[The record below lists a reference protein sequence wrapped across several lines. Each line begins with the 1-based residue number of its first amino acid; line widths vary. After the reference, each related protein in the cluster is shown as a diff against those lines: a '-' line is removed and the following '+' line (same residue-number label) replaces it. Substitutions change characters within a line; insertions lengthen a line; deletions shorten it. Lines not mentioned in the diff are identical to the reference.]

1 MHRGARTRISPI
13 GRDHID
19 ELPNSRNQNFCYS
32 QSDKNEYD
40 MVQPEDKNS
49 AHINEQKRG
58 ALNLLALG
66 GGINN
71 ASLKSEGGT
80 STARQRIANLFDVR
94 SN

>member
-1 MHRGARTRISPI
+1 
-13 GRDHID
+13 
-19 ELPNSRNQNFCYS
+19 
-32 QSDKNEYD
+32 